1 VVISSDLSQIYLILG
16 IFSSWRF
23 DRW

>member
-16 IFSSWRF
+16 VFSSWRF